1 MTFCQFNHVI
11 FVTFCLFF
19 PFLSTTYSYFCS
31 GKQPHRQKYITQPH
45 MKKGLT
51 YLILY
56 LLTVLIMVLI
66 PMPADSMWDPALII
80 SASAALIT
88 LLIYLSAQLL
98 GTDNTPGEIV
108 FTGLFILFF
117 LPGANTL
124 FLRDEVAILDLGSQ
138 CIVPFFLMQYERA
151 RKKPFSGWYI
161 LMLLMGIFCSYTHD
175 GITIPLCAGFL
186 WMSFLQRDTFFRTA
200 CWPMVVG
207 FVLGTSL
214 SIWQA
219 IRHGESGAFA
229 DYTSQTMRILGIL
242 WDTKIFLLAMGLT
255 IYLNT
260 SRHGRKRL
268 LYIFRHHELLGYCGF
283 FALILLP
290 FAPLGIE
297 NAATG
302 VCFFG
307 MYWAIL
313 MIRSIAHRIQIRGK
327 SR

>member
-1 MTFCQFNHVI
+1 
-11 FVTFCLFF
+11 
-19 PFLSTTYSYFCS
+19 
-31 GKQPHRQKYITQPH
+31 

-56 LLTVLIMVLI
+56 LLAVLIMVLT

-80 SASAALIT
+80 TASASLLT

-98 GTDNTPGEIV
+98 GTDRTPAEIV

-117 LPGANTL
+117 LPGANTF
-124 FLRDEVAILDLGSQ
+124 FLRDEVSVMELGSQ

-151 RKKPFSGWYI
+151 RKKPFSGWHL

-186 WMSFLQRDTFFRTA
+186 WMSFLQRDTFFRTG
-200 CWPMVVG
+200 CWPMVMG
-207 FVLGTSL
+207 FVIGTSL

-219 IRHGESGAFA
+219 IRNGESGAFA
-229 DYTSQTMRILGIL
+229 DYTSQTMNVLSIL
-242 WDTKIFLLAMGLT
+242 WDTKIFLLATGLT

-260 SRHGRKRL
+260 SRYGRRIL
-268 LYIFRHHELLGYCGF
+268 LFIFRRHELLGYCSL
-283 FALILLP
+283 FALVLLP

-307 MYWAIL
+307 MYWTIL
-313 MIRSIAHRIQIRGK
+313 MLLSLAHRFRIQEKHRFFK
-327 SR
+327 

>member
-1 MTFCQFNHVI
+1 
-11 FVTFCLFF
+11 
-19 PFLSTTYSYFCS
+19 
-31 GKQPHRQKYITQPH
+31 

-56 LLTVLIMVLI
+56 LLAVLLMVII
-66 PMPADSMWDPALII
+66 PMPADSMWDPTLII
-80 SASAALIT
+80 TASASLLT

-98 GTDNTPGEIV
+98 GTDRTPSEFV

-117 LPGANTL
+117 LPGANTF
-124 FLRDEVAILDLGSQ
+124 FLRDEVSVLELGSQ

-186 WMSFLQRDTFFRTA
+186 WMSILQRNTFFRTA

-207 FVLGTSL
+207 FVIGTSL
-214 SIWQA
+214 SIWKA
-219 IRHGESGAFA
+219 IKNGESGAFS
-229 DYTSQTMRILGIL
+229 DYTSQTMSVLSIL
-242 WDTKIFLLAMGLT
+242 WDTKIFLLAMGLS

-260 SRHGRKRL
+260 RRYGRIVL
-268 LYIFRHHELLGYCGF
+268 LLTFRRHELLGYCGL
-283 FALILLP
+283 FALLLLP

-297 NAATG
+297 NAASG

-307 MYWAIL
+307 MYWTIL
-313 MIRSIAHRIQIRGK
+313 VLLALARLFKIREKLHI
-327 SR
+327 

>member
-1 MTFCQFNHVI
+1 
-11 FVTFCLFF
+11 
-19 PFLSTTYSYFCS
+19 
-31 GKQPHRQKYITQPH
+31 

-56 LLTVLIMVLI
+56 LLAVLLMALI

-80 SASAALIT
+80 TVSASLLT

-98 GTDNTPGEIV
+98 GTDRTPGEIV

-124 FLRDEVAILDLGSQ
+124 FLRDEVAVLDLGSQ

-186 WMSFLQRDTFFRTA
+186 WMSILQRDTFFRTA

-207 FVLGTSL
+207 FVIGTSL

-219 IRHGESGAFA
+219 IQSGESGAFA
-229 DYTSQTMRILGIL
+229 DYTSQTIRILSIL

-260 SRHGRKRL
+260 NRQGRRTL
-268 LYIFRHHELLGYCGF
+268 LFIFRRHELLGYSGL

-313 MIRSIAHRIQIRGK
+313 MLLSIAHKFRMRE
-327 SR
+327 RLRFFR